1 MELSG
6 AGNAAH
12 WARRSRMMIM
22 INLTMVMTTIMMMD
36 GWIKE
41 TNTCLGIEKKASGIP
56 FQWLNKNI

>member
-1 MELSG
+1 
-6 AGNAAH
+6 
-12 WARRSRMMIM
+12 MMIM

>member
-41 TNTCLGIEKKASGIP
+41 TNTCLGIERKPAAFLFSG
-56 FQWLNKNI
+56 